1 MSIWRVGSSRL
12 REERGRLLDLYALT
26 SGISIALATIVHSWW
41 SQLVAAHAS
50 LTALSGQGAIGNL
63 TFYNDLIVITLG
75 AFVLLRGELKDLKAR
90 IGVVLMIFGLLASS
104 AGAYL
109 GTQNQLFSSTAGMLN
124 LLRFQSIDLVI
135 LGTLLEQRR
144 KSKRASH
151 GLLVPGVFRF
161 RPQT

>member
-1 MSIWRVGSSRL
+1 MKDERREVGSSRL

-50 LTALSGQGAIGNL
+50 LTALSGQDPIGNL
-63 TFYNDLIVITLG
+63 TFYNGLIVITLG

-90 IGVVLMIFGLLASS
+90 IGVSAYSPVALELTLAPR
-104 AGAYL
+104 
-109 GTQNQLFSSTAGMLN
+109 TNFSRRPLECLTCFAFEHWSRHSRLA
-124 LLRFQSIDLVI
+124 
-135 LGTLLEQRR
+135 TLLERRR
-144 KSKRASH
+144 KSKRAGH